1 MGVKVKKF
9 GRKKA
14 KFDMWGI
21 SRKELKKFGITLGKI
36 RVFCIGKAKVERF
49 FFFNNYGELKND
61 EHNWGKME

>member
-1 MGVKVKKF
+1 
-9 GRKKA
+9 
-14 KFDMWGI
+14 MWGI